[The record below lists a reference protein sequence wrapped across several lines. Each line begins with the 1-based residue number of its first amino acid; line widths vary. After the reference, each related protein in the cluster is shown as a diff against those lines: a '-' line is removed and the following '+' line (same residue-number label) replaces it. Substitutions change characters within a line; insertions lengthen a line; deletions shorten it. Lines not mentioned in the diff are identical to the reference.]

1 MASFEFS
8 QQTLI
13 TESAG
18 VLLNSSGTQ
27 NVLIPVSAG
36 VSIGDGQ

>member
-1 MASFEFS
+1 MA

-18 VLLNSSGTQ
+18 TLIVTDGIQ
-27 NVLIPVSAG
+27 NILIAVSAG
-36 VSIGDGQ
+36 VSIGNGNTYSS

>member
-1 MASFEFS
+1 MA

-18 VLLNSSGTQ
+18 TLIITNGTQ
-27 NVLIPVSAG
+27 NVLIAVTAG
-36 VSIGDGQ
+36 VSIGNGN